1 MSRSR
6 ALLAAFALL
15 LAGSSGEAALPA
27 ASGNPLSLN
36 SREPIAVNADSF
48 LADLNGDTG
57 TYTGN
62 VIVIQGMVKLHADE
76 VRVLAP
82 NGRASRME
90 AQGHVIVDSPS
101 GQAIGDTGVYDVPQQ
116 VLHLTGN
123 VVLTR
128 ERNVMRG
135 TALEFSMATGLA
147 KMTAGAPQ
155 TASATP
161 GEPPPK
167 PARVQGLFYPEQ
179 PSTQQ
184 ANPGGAS
191 PAAPSNPANP

>member
-1 MSRSR
+1 M
-6 ALLAAFALL
+6 ALAAFALL
-15 LAGSSGEAALPA
+15 LAGSSGQAALPA
-27 ASGNPLSLN
+27 ATGNPLGLN

-48 LADLNGDTG
+48 LADLNGNTG

-62 VIVIQGMVKLHADE
+62 VIVTQGMVRLHADQ
-76 VRVLAP
+76 VKVLAP

-101 GQAIGDTGVYDVPQQ
+101 GQAIADAGVYDVPQQ
-116 VLHLTGN
+116 VLRLTGN
-123 VVLTR
+123 VVLTK
-128 ERNVMRG
+128 EQNVMRG
-135 TALEFSMATGLA
+135 NALEFSMATGLA

-155 TASATP
+155 TASAAP
-161 GEPPPK
+161 GERPPAK

-184 ANPGGAS
+184 GNPGAAAPAPANSANP
-191 PAAPSNPANP
+191 